1 MNLNFYSYV
10 GQNGSRNP
18 SSKINEDVAHNIC
31 ILLSTTTLSLEQIAR
46 RTKSTHNIVREIAR
60 GKNWTHVSQYYQF
73 KDRRPAWM
81 K

>member
-10 GQNGSRNP
+10 GQSGSRNP
-18 SSKINEDVAHNIC
+18 SSKIDEDVAHNIC

-46 RTKSTHNIVREIAR
+46 RTKSTRNIVREIAR

>member
-31 ILLSTTTLSLEQIAR
+31 VLLSTTTLSLEQIAR
-46 RTKSTHNIVREIAR
+46 RTRATKNIVREISR
-60 GKNWTHVSQYYQF
+60 RKNWTHVSCYYQF
-73 KDRRPAWM
+73 KDRRPQWM